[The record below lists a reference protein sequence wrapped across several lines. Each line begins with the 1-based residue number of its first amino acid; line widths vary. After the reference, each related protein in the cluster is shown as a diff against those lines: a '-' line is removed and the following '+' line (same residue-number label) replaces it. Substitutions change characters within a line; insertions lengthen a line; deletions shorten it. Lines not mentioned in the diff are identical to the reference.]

1 MVKNHALEL
10 PIRQAALRALVQ
22 AGEFRLAQSV
32 LATHLKHG
40 GMEALTHTAVVALAA
55 SRAPKDTYV
64 GATESNSASV
74 RLALGRILVR
84 SSDPKDLDRVEQ
96 ILQNAP
102 PHHKPILEAARGVR
116 GQHIYDDS
124 DIVDDPDE

>member
-1 MVKNHALEL
+1 
-10 PIRQAALRALVQ
+10 
-22 AGEFRLAQSV
+22 
-32 LATHLKHG
+32 
-40 GMEALTHTAVVALAA
+40 MEALTHTAVVALAA

-102 PHHKPILEAARGVR
+102 HHKHILEAARGVR
-116 GQHIYDDS
+116 GQHIPDDS
-124 DIVDDPDE
+124 DIVDDSDE

>member
-1 MVKNHALEL
+1 
-10 PIRQAALRALVQ
+10 
-22 AGEFRLAQSV
+22 
-32 LATHLKHG
+32 
-40 GMEALTHTAVVALAA
+40 MEALTHTAVVALAA

-84 SSDPKDLDRVEQ
+84 SSDPKDLAWAEK

-102 PHHKPILEAARGVR
+102 PHHKHILEEARGVL
-116 GQHIYDDS
+116 GQHITDDS